1 MATKPK
7 SKSKTAKKVVS
18 RPAGGSKS
26 LVLKAKRAAK
36 PAPKSRLRAR
46 GKVESRRTPVA
57 PPSPRSTS
65 PQKVRSRQF
74 ASAVHAYEAAIK
86 LMHAEHFEKAIKCF
100 GTLIAD
106 HPDEPEIQERAKV
119 LVHACE
125 KKIQEKAR
133 KVFRSPEDHY
143 NAGVADMNNRQLD
156 SAIQHLQQAL
166 KLAPKAE
173 HILYALAAASALH
186 GDRDQALNYLKQSI
200 HHRAE
205 NRFMAVRDADFES
218 LQEDADFKQLVTLAE
233 K

>member
-1 MATKPK
+1 
-7 SKSKTAKKVVS
+7 
-18 RPAGGSKS
+18 
-26 LVLKAKRAAK
+26 
-36 PAPKSRLRAR
+36 
-46 GKVESRRTPVA
+46 
-57 PPSPRSTS
+57 
-65 PQKVRSRQF
+65 
-74 ASAVHAYEAAIK
+74 VHAYEAAIK